1 MNEAGLAAALP
12 PGAHHRPGLGQ
23 TGKPVHVQTFVPESP
38 VDALDDGV
46 QRRLVRLVRLVRLDL
61 LVLHP
66 IGVSTFPTTQP
77 QRLVVV
83 HRLGQ

>member
-23 TGKPVHVQTFVPESP
+23 TGEPVFVQAFVPESP

-46 QRRLVRLVRLVRLDL
+46 QRRLVRLDL

-77 QRLVVV
+77 QRLVVG